1 MSELLTVK
9 DVATVLKLSE
19 DTVVRRFA
27 KIKGV
32 IDLGVGE
39 TRHKRRYRI
48 LRIPVAVVEKHLAE
62 LSGRAVSIEVPDRA
76 ERRRKSPQWEDRAI
90 RNLAK
95 VGRQNGVTLEDKTT
109 YRRIAERAR
118 LLTSVPENR
127 WTDIVWFE
135 EEE

>member
-1 MSELLTVK
+1 MSELMTVK
-9 DVATVLKLSE
+9 HVASVLKVSE

-27 KIKGV
+27 KVRGV

-39 TRHKRRYRI
+39 TRNKRRYRM
-48 LRIPVAVVEKHLAE
+48 LRIPVAVVEKHLTE
-62 LSGRAVSIEVPDRA
+62 LSGRAISIEVPERA

-95 VGRQNGVTLEDKTT
+95 TSLQDGVTLEDKTT

-127 WTDIVWFE
+127 WSDVVWYE

>member
-9 DVATVLKLSE
+9 DVATVLKVSE

-27 KIKGV
+27 RMKGV

-39 TRHKRRYRI
+39 TRHKRRYRV
-48 LRIPVAVVEKHLAE
+48 LRIPVAVVEKQLAE
-62 LSGRAVSIEVPDRA
+62 LCGRSIQIEVPERA
-76 ERRRKSPQWEDRAI
+76 ERRRKSPQWEDQAI

-95 VGRQNGVTLEDKTT
+95 AGLQNGITLRDKTT
-109 YRRIAERAR
+109 YQRIAERAR

-127 WTDIVWFE
+127 WSDVVWFE
-135 EEE
+135 GEE